1 MKIFTISV
9 IQFNQKLA
17 NVAFGAL
24 PLFLVGI
31 LQVLQGETI
40 LELKETHMHMDT
52 EGILLYTKNYCRHG
66 FLLKFVLRIHEFPNE
81 P

>member
-9 IQFNQKLA
+9 IQFNQKLT

-52 EGILLYTKNYCRHG
+52 ERNFALYKELLQAW
-66 FLLKFVLRIHEFPNE
+66 FFVKICFENS
-81 P
+81 

>member
-9 IQFNQKLA
+9 IHFNQKLA

-52 EGILLYTKNYCRHG
+52 ERNFALYKELLQAW
-66 FLLKFVLRIHEFPNE
+66 FFVKICFENS
-81 P
+81 